1 MHILIFSPVQIIMGH
16 PLHLLTASGLDF
28 DRLDGPD
35 CMYVFVMYHKTFP
48 NEFPTIWQYGLWSF
62 QMGVQN

>member
-1 MHILIFSPVQIIMGH
+1 MGH
-16 PLHLLTASGLDF
+16 PLHLLTASGLDY